1 MKSYMLSKKNGNLV
15 VDNIS
20 KRWPNNPKFTTK
32 NIRIVEL
39 DNGESILMGKEF
51 AAVKI
56 GNDIIPLLV
65 MKEFL
70 EISGKIIVDKGAV
83 RFICDGANIMRP
95 GVIRVDGSFKIND
108 IIGAEEEQHS
118 KILAVGFALVNS
130 SEIQD
135 MKKGVVMRN
144 MHYIGDKFWE
154 AFKRIKQ

>member
-95 GVIRVDGSFKIND
+95 GVIRVEGTFEIDD
-108 IIGAEEEQHS
+108 IIGVEEAQHG
-118 KILAVGFALVNS
+118 KMLAIGFALVNS
-130 SEIQD
+130 LDIQGMSKGIV
-135 MKKGVVMRN
+135 MKN

-154 AFKRIKQ
+154 AFKNI

>member
-1 MKSYMLSKKNGNLV
+1 MKSYILSKKNGNQV
-15 VDNIS
+15 VDIIN
-20 KRWPNNPKFTTK
+20 KKWFKNPQFTSK
-32 NIRIVEL
+32 NIRTVEV
-39 DNGESILMGKEF
+39 DNGESLLIGKEF
-51 AAVKI
+51 TAVKI
-56 GNDIIPLLV
+56 SNYIIPFLT
-65 MKEFL
+65 MKKFP
-70 EISGKIIVDKGAV
+70 EISGKIVIDKGAV

-144 MHYIGDKFWE
+144 MHYIGDKYWE